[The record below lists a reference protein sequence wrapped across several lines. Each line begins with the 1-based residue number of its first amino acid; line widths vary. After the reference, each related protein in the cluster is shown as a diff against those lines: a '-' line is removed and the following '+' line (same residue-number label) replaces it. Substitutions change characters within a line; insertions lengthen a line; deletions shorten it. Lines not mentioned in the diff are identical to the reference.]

1 MTEDPETTL
10 SWQEREIIGALRRLA
25 NARSNVLGLEA
36 QAGGPPLD
44 AQDVARAEALAGERA
59 ELRPKADSRFG
70 GSGARERIA
79 AIEGELRLVLDRLGV
94 GDLDELRE
102 RVARQGSDAVDP
114 QVLDFARR
122 ELDGALQA
130 WREIRDLEL
139 PPSEPASV
147 DASDDADEADDEG
160 AQVVPFDRRSAS

>member
-1 MTEDPETTL
+1 MTDDPELTL

-25 NARSNVLGLEA
+25 NARSNVLGLQA

-44 AQDVARAEALAGERA
+44 EQDVARVEALAGERV
-59 ELRPKADSRFG
+59 ELQPKAESRFG

-79 AIEGELRLVLDRLGV
+79 EIEGELRLVLERLGV
-94 GDLDELRE
+94 ADVDELRD

-122 ELDGALQA
+122 ELDAALQA
-130 WREIRDLEL
+130 WREIRDLVL
-139 PPSEPASV
+139 PPSEATE
-147 DASDDADEADDEG
+147 AEAADDDEG